1 MSAIHIPVMLEEVIS
16 SLQLKK
22 GDFCIDG
29 TLGAM
34 GYTKQLLKKVGKE
47 GKVLSLD
54 LDEKAI
60 AEANEF
66 KTKNSL
72 DNLLIERSNFKNIKE
87 VVSKHFSLQKKFNCI
102 VVDLGLSSDQLYD
115 KDRSFSFQSDAP
127 LDMAFSETDLN
138 DTKRIVNNYSQRELE
153 KIIRDYG
160 EERFSKSI
168 STNIVKERKQKV
180 IQSGKD
186 LQRVIAKSVP
196 KRFWPKNVNVATKTF
211 QALRIATNEE
221 LQNLEEFLP
230 QAIELLKPQG
240 RLAVVSFHSLED
252 RIVKH
257 YLKQEAKD
265 CICPAQA
272 PICVCGHKA
281 KIKIIEAKGITPSEE
296 EVKINPRS
304 RSARLRIAQKI

>member
-1 MSAIHIPVMLEEVIS
+1 MASIHIPVMLEEVIDN
-16 SLQLKK
+16 LQVKK

-34 GYTKQLLKKVGKE
+34 GYTKRLLNEIGKE

-54 LDEKAI
+54 LDEKVI
-60 AEANEF
+60 AEAGRIKQEEN
-66 KTKNSL
+66 L
-72 DNLLIERSNFKNIKE
+72 DNLIIEHSNFKNVKE
-87 VVSKHFSLQKKFNCI
+87 VVQKHFSLQQKFNCI

-115 KDRSFSFQSDAP
+115 EERTFSFQSDAP

-138 DTKRIVNNYSQRELE
+138 DTQNIINTYSQRELE
-153 KIIRDYG
+153 RIIKDYG
-160 EERFSKSI
+160 EERFAKSI
-168 STNIVKERKQKV
+168 SNNIVKERKRKS
-180 IQSGKD
+180 IKTGKD
-186 LQRVIAKSVP
+186 LQSLIARTVP

-257 YLKQEAKD
+257 YFKREAKD
-265 CICPAQA
+265 CICPPQA

-281 KIKIIEAKGITPSEE
+281 KIQIITPKGITANKEE
-296 EVKINPRS
+296 LERNPRA
-304 RSARLRIAQKI
+304 RSARLRIVEKI

>member
-1 MSAIHIPVMLEEVIS
+1 MSSIHIPVMLEEVIDN
-16 SLQLKK
+16 LQVKK

-29 TLGAM
+29 TMGAM
-34 GYTKQLLKKVGKE
+34 GYTKQLLKEVGKE
-47 GKVLSLD
+47 GVVVSLD

-60 AEANEF
+60 AEANKF
-66 KTKNSL
+66 KNEKSL
-72 DNLLIERSNFKNIKE
+72 DNLIIEHSNFKNIKE
-87 VVSKHFSLQKKFNCI
+87 VVSKHFSLQQKFNCI

-127 LDMAFSETDLN
+127 LDMAFSETELN
-138 DTKRIVNNYSQRELE
+138 DTKRIVNDYSQRELE
-153 KIIRDYG
+153 RIIKDYG
-160 EERFSKSI
+160 EERFAKSI
-168 STNIVKERKQKV
+168 STNIVKERKQEA

-230 QAIELLKPQG
+230 QAIELLRSQG

-265 CICPAQA
+265 CICPPQA
-272 PICVCGHKA
+272 PICVCGHSA
-281 KIKIIEAKGITPSEE
+281 KIKIIEPKGITPSEE
-296 EVKINPRS
+296 ELKRNPRS

>member
-1 MSAIHIPVMLEEVIS
+1 MLEEVIDN
-16 SLQLKK
+16 LQVKK

-29 TLGAM
+29 TMGAM
-34 GYTKQLLKKVGKE
+34 GYTKQLLKEVGKE
-47 GKVLSLD
+47 GVVVSLD

-60 AEANEF
+60 AEANKF
-66 KTKNSL
+66 KNEKSL
-72 DNLLIERSNFKNIKE
+72 DNLIIEHSNFKNIKE
-87 VVSKHFSLQKKFNCI
+87 VVSKHFSLQQKFNCI

-127 LDMAFSETDLN
+127 LDMAFSETELN
-138 DTKRIVNNYSQRELE
+138 DTKRIVNDYSQRELE
-153 KIIRDYG
+153 RIIKDYG
-160 EERFSKSI
+160 EERFAKSI
-168 STNIVKERKQKV
+168 STNIVKERKQEA

-230 QAIELLKPQG
+230 QAIELLRSQG

-265 CICPAQA
+265 CICPPQA
-272 PICVCGHKA
+272 PICVCGHSA
-281 KIKIIEAKGITPSEE
+281 KIKIIEPKGITPSEE
-296 EVKINPRS
+296 ELKRNPRS

>member
-1 MSAIHIPVMLEEVIS
+1 MASIHIPVMLKEVIDN
-16 SLQLKK
+16 LQVKK
-22 GDFCIDG
+22 GDYCIDG

-34 GYTKQLLKKVGKE
+34 GYTKELLKEVGKE

-60 AEANEF
+60 AEANEI
-66 KTKNSL
+66 KKEESL
-72 DNLLIERSNFKNIKE
+72 DNLIIEHSNFRNIKE
-87 VVSKHFSLQKKFNCI
+87 IVKKHFSLQQKFNCI

-115 KDRSFSFQSDAP
+115 RERSFSFQSDAP
-127 LDMAFSETDLN
+127 LDMAFSREELN
-138 DTKRIVNNYSQRELE
+138 DTQRIINTYSQKELE
-153 KIIRDYG
+153 KIIKEYG
-160 EERFSKSI
+160 EERFAKSI
-168 STNIVKERKQKV
+168 SSNIVKERKKKT
-180 IQSGKD
+180 IKTGKD
-186 LQRVIAKSVP
+186 LQNLVTKTVP

-257 YLKQEAKD
+257 YFKREAKD
-265 CICPAQA
+265 CICPPQA
-272 PICVCGHKA
+272 PICVCKHRA
-281 KIKIIEAKGITPSEE
+281 KIKILTPKGITASKEE
-296 EVKINPRS
+296 LEKNPRS

>member
-1 MSAIHIPVMLEEVIS
+1 MSSIHIPVMLEEVIDN
-16 SLQLKK
+16 LQVKK

-29 TLGAM
+29 TMGAM
-34 GYTKQLLKKVGKE
+34 GYTKQLLKEVVKE
-47 GKVLSLD
+47 GMIVSLD

-60 AEANEF
+60 AEANKF
-66 KTKNSL
+66 KNEKSL
-72 DNLLIERSNFKNIKE
+72 DNLIIEHSNFKNIKE
-87 VVSKHFSLQKKFNCI
+87 VVSKHFSLQQKFNCI

-127 LDMAFSETDLN
+127 LDMAFSETELN
-138 DTKRIVNNYSQRELE
+138 DTKRIVNDYSQRELE
-153 KIIRDYG
+153 RIIKDYG
-160 EERFSKSI
+160 EERFAKSI
-168 STNIVKERKQKV
+168 STNIVKERKQEA

-230 QAIELLKPQG
+230 QAIELLRSQG

-265 CICPAQA
+265 CICPPQA
-272 PICVCGHKA
+272 PICVCGHSA
-281 KIKIIEAKGITPSEE
+281 KIKIIEPKGITPSEE
-296 EVKINPRS
+296 ELKRNPRS